1 MSENPEESGQEKSHE
16 PTQSRIDKARR
27 EGDVAQSREANAA
40 ASYIGFYLALAAA
53 SSGAAAMLAFHLVQ
67 LLDRPEAFAEQAFSA
82 DSSAFFFSLFG
93 VGFQAVAP
101 FLALPALG
109 VLAALFAQQAITFA
123 PSKLTPKFSRLSI
136 VSNAK
141 KKFGPDGLS
150 EFAKSAAKLIAICI
164 MFAAFF
170 AHRFTT
176 LPLDARYPAQ
186 GLPESILREGVIFAG
201 MIVLF
206 SAAIAMIDV
215 PWSRHRHNQK
225 LKMTLEELKKE
236 MKEQEG
242 DPAMKQ
248 NRRERA
254 QAIARNQMMKDV
266 PTADVIIVNPTHY
279 AVALKWDRTG
289 RGAPVCIAKG
299 TDEIALKI
307 REIAALS
314 GVPIRSDPPTAR
326 AIHASV
332 EIGEEIQRD
341 QYAAV
346 AAAIHFA
353 DAMRK
358 KAGSHGRQ
366 PS

>member
-1 MSENPEESGQEKSHE
+1 MSENPEDSGQEKSHE

-27 EGDVAQSREANAA
+27 EGDVAQSKEVNAA
-40 ASYIGFYLALAAA
+40 AAYLGFYLALAAA
-53 SSGAAAMLAFHLVQ
+53 SSGAAAALAFHLLQ
-67 LLDRPEAFAEQAFSA
+67 LLDRPEAFASQAFA
-82 DSSAFFFSLFG
+82 GDSSAFMGSLFG

-109 VLAALFAQQAITFA
+109 VLAALFAQQSIVFA
-123 PSKLTPKFSRLSI
+123 PSKIQPKFNRLSI
-136 VSNAK
+136 VGNAK

-150 EFAKSAAKLIAICI
+150 EFAKSALKLIAVCI
-164 MFAAFF
+164 MFAALF

-176 LPLDARYPAQ
+176 LPLDARFPAQ
-186 GLPESILREGVIFAG
+186 SMPQAILREGVIFAG
-201 MIVLF
+201 MIVVF
-206 SAAIAMIDV
+206 SLALAMIDL
-215 PWSRHRHNQK
+215 PWARHRHNQK

-242 DPAMKQ
+242 DPTMKHS
-248 NRRERA
+248 RRERG
-254 QAIARNQMMKDV
+254 QAIARNRMMKDV
-266 PTADVIIVNPTHY
+266 PTADVVIVNPTHY
-279 AVALKWDRTG
+279 AVALKWDRKG
-289 RGAPVCIAKG
+289 RGAPVCVAKG
-299 TDEIALKI
+299 TDEVALKI
-307 REIAALS
+307 REVAAVA

-332 EIGEEIQRD
+332 EIGEEIKRE

-358 KAGSHGRQ
+358 KARSYGQ
-366 PS
+366 KQN

>member
-1 MSENPEESGQEKSHE
+1 MSEKPEDSGQEKSHE

-27 EGDVAQSREANAA
+27 EGDVAQSKEANAA
-40 ASYIGFYLALAAA
+40 ASYVGFYLALAAA
-53 SSGAAAMLAFHLVQ
+53 SSGAAAALAFHLSQ
-67 LLDRPEAFAEQAFSA
+67 LFDRPEAFAKQAFSG
-82 DSSAFFFSLFG
+82 DGSAFIAKLSG
-93 VGFQAVAP
+93 VALEAVAP
-101 FLALPALG
+101 FLILPALG
-109 VLAALFAQQAITFA
+109 VLASLFAQQAIAFA
-123 PSKLTPKFSRLSI
+123 PSKIQPKFSRLSL

-141 KKFGPDGLS
+141 KKYGPDGLS

-164 MFAAFF
+164 MFGAFY

-176 LPLDARYPAQ
+176 LPLDARFPAQ
-186 GLPESILREGVIFAG
+186 GVPQAILREGVIFAG

-206 SAAIAMIDV
+206 STAIALVDV

-236 MKEQEG
+236 TKEQEG

-248 NRRERA
+248 NRRERG
-254 QAIARNQMMKDV
+254 QAIARNQMMQDV
-266 PTADVIIVNPTHY
+266 PEADVVIVNPTHY
-279 AVALKWDRTG
+279 AVALKWDRKG
-289 RGAPVCIAKG
+289 GGAPVCVAKG
-299 TDEIALKI
+299 VDELALKI
-307 REIAALS
+307 REVAAVS

-332 EIGEEIQRD
+332 EIGDEIQRD

-358 KAGSHGRQ
+358 KAGSYGQ
-366 PS
+366 EQS

>member
-1 MSENPEESGQEKSHE
+1 MSENPEDSGQEKSHE

-27 EGDVAQSREANAA
+27 EGDVAQSKEVNVA
-40 ASYIGFYLALAAA
+40 ASYVGFYLALAAA
-53 SSGAAAMLAFHLVQ
+53 SSGAAAALAFHLSQ
-67 LLDRPEAFAEQAFSA
+67 LLDRPETFAKQAFAG
-82 DSSAFFFSLFG
+82 DSSAFFASLSG
-93 VGFQAVAP
+93 VAFQALLP
-101 FLALPALG
+101 FLGLPALG

-123 PSKLTPKFSRLSI
+123 PSKIQPKFNRLSPI
-136 VSNAK
+136 SNAK

-150 EFAKSAAKLIAICI
+150 EFAKSALKLLAVCL
-164 MFAAFF
+164 MFGAFF
-170 AHRFTT
+170 AHRFAS
-176 LPLDARYPAQ
+176 LPMDARLPAQ
-186 GLPESILREGVIFAG
+186 ILPQSILREGVIFAG

-206 SAAIAMIDV
+206 STALALVDL
-215 PWSRHRHNQK
+215 PWARHRHNQK

-242 DPAMKQ
+242 DPTMKQ
-248 NRRERA
+248 NRRERGH
-254 QAIARNQMMKDV
+254 AIARNRMMKDV
-266 PTADVIIVNPTHY
+266 PDADVVIVNPTHY
-279 AVALKWDRTG
+279 AVALKWDRKG
-289 RGAPVCIAKG
+289 GAPVCVAKG

-307 REIAALS
+307 REVAAIS

-332 EIGEEIQRD
+332 EIGEEIKRE

-358 KAGSHGRQ
+358 KVRADGR
-366 PS
+366 PTN